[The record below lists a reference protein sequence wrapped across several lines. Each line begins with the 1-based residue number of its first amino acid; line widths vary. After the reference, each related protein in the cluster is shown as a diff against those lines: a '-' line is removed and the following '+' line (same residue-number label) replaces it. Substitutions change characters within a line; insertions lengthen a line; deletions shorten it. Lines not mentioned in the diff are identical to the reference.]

1 MKIDSPYTFR
11 IELVIRWKELDALNH
26 VNNAQYFSYF
36 EEARIQYFNYLKLDT
51 NTNDS
56 NKNKGPIL
64 AHVACNFLNPVL
76 YPDTLS
82 IGSGVTRI
90 GRSSLDLDHDIFSY
104 QQNKIVA
111 TAHSVIVM
119 LDYQTGKSIP
129 IDDEMKLRIGTPI
142 PGRKQ

>member
-26 VNNAQYFSYF
+26 VNNAQYFSYL
-36 EEARIQYFNYLKLDT
+36 EEARIQYLNTLKLDYSFT
-51 NTNDS
+51 KENE
-56 NKNKGPIL
+56 GPIL
-64 AHVACNFLNPVL
+64 AHVSCNFLSPVL

-90 GRSSLDLDHDIFSY
+90 GRSSFDIDHDIFSH

-111 TAHSVIVM
+111 NAHSVVVM

-129 IDDEMKLRIGTPI
+129 IKDEMKQRIGLLLSKP
-142 PGRKQ
+142 KK